1 MFASMRRAPLG
12 ACVALASTAFAS
24 DCAAQGRDV
33 QLRMGGSFGW
43 DVGYVAVAGAMLG
56 GAYLFEP
63 QIVDRAPLDG
73 AGARVWRP
81 GVSTVTDVVLWGGL
95 GAAVGLGV
103 AVERW
108 GRGERGA
115 TLLRAPLVMAESALL
130 ALGVVALL
138 KNAVGECR
146 PRAWSDATGTC
157 TSAELEDRRS
167 FPSGHTAPLAAMAG
181 ASLGMMVFPTGGRR
195 AYWPLVA
202 TATTLAATNLVLRVV
217 AGAHNWVDTSVGF
230 ATGFGVGLGTAA
242 LHTYALP
249 VTVGASAQGVSV
261 AGVF

>member
-1 MFASMRRAPLG
+1 MGRSFA
-12 ACVALASTAFAS
+12 
-24 DCAAQGRDV
+24 
-33 QLRMGGSFGW
+33 W
-43 DVGYVAVAGAMLG
+43 DIGYVAVAGAMVG
-56 GAYLFEP
+56 TAYLLEP
-63 QIVDRAPLDG
+63 PIVDVAPLDG

-81 GVSTVTDVVLWGGL
+81 GVSTVTDVALWGGM
-95 GAAVGLGV
+95 GATVGLGV
-103 AVERW
+103 VVERW
-108 GRGERGA
+108 GRGERGV
-115 TLLRAPLVMAESALL
+115 TLLRAPLVMAESALMTV
-130 ALGVVALL
+130 GIVALL

-217 AGAHNWVDTSVGF
+217 AGAHNWVDTTTGF
-230 ATGFGVGLGTAA
+230 AVGFGVGLGTAA

-249 VTVGASAQGVSV
+249 VTVSASAQGVSV